1 MTEEFQGTIGRTFKD
16 SEAWWPNPPTPP
28 EGAPNVVYIVLDD
41 TGYGQ
46 LGCYGGLI
54 ETPNMDRLADNGLR
68 YTDFH
73 TTAICSPTRAC
84 LLTGRNHHS
93 AGYGFL
99 SEFSSGYPGYNATI
113 PKSVAMLPSVLK
125 EHGYSTYCVGKW
137 HLSPVSEFSQ
147 AGPFDHWPL
156 GMGFQRFYGFLGGET
171 NQFYPDLVYDNHII
185 DPPKT
190 PEEGYHVTEDLTDKA
205 VEFIRDTINVDPDA
219 PFCMYLSYGANHA
232 PHHTTQEWRDKYK
245 GKFDMGWD
253 RYREQVL
260 ENQKAMGIVAPNT
273 ELSPRPEFITAWD
286 DLSDVQKQVY
296 ARFMEN
302 YAAFCG
308 HLDDNIGRFIDFLE
322 SADLLDNT
330 LVVVVSDNGASA
342 EGGPDGT
349 MSEDRFWNY
358 IFQTPEEM
366 LPSLDEIGEPETF
379 PHYPIGWAHAG
390 DSPLKRWKRES
401 FNGGNTDPFIVHW
414 PKGIQERG
422 GIRHQYHHAIDVVP
436 TILEAIGLD
445 MPDEHH
451 GVAQKPIEGVSMR
464 YSFDDADAPDRKE
477 TQYYE
482 ILGTRALWHKGWK
495 AVTEHQMETGGHF
508 DDDQWELYHVAQ
520 DFSECHN
527 LAEEHPEKL
536 QELIDLW
543 WLEAEKH
550 NVLPLDDRFS
560 SRLVQESRPR
570 ATLPRDTYVFYPD
583 AASVNQFATVS
594 LITQANY
601 TITAHA
607 DIPEGGAEGVLLAQ
621 GGMYGGWSLFMQ
633 NNRLVYAF
641 NYLQLEEYIVQ
652 SDVEVPAGEVTLGF
666 AFEATGEPD
675 VLNGKGTPGIGRLFI
690 NGEQVAETELAENVA
705 VLYSSTEGVDCGRDP
720 LTAVSK
726 RYEPPYAF
734 TGHLEKV
741 TIDVS
746 GEHLS
751 SRSPDSGYS
760 EHHEAR
766 ARMDAGR
773 AS

>member
-1 MTEEFQGTIGRTFKD
+1 
-16 SEAWWPNPPTPP
+16 
-28 EGAPNVVYIVLDD
+28 
-41 TGYGQ
+41 
-46 LGCYGGLI
+46 
-54 ETPNMDRLADNGLR
+54 
-68 YTDFH
+68 
-73 TTAICSPTRAC
+73 
-84 LLTGRNHHS
+84 
-93 AGYGFL
+93 
-99 SEFSSGYPGYNATI
+99 
-113 PKSVAMLPSVLK
+113 
-125 EHGYSTYCVGKW
+125 
-137 HLSPVSEFSQ
+137 
-147 AGPFDHWPL
+147 
-156 GMGFQRFYGFLGGET
+156 
-171 NQFYPDLVYDNHII
+171 
-185 DPPKT
+185 
-190 PEEGYHVTEDLTDKA
+190 
-205 VEFIRDTINVDPDA
+205 
-219 PFCMYLSYGANHA
+219 
-232 PHHTTQEWRDKYK
+232 
-245 GKFDMGWD
+245 
-253 RYREQVL
+253 
-260 ENQKAMGIVAPNT
+260 
-273 ELSPRPEFITAWD
+273 
-286 DLSDVQKQVY
+286 
-296 ARFMEN
+296 
-302 YAAFCG
+302 
-308 HLDDNIGRFIDFLE
+308 
-322 SADLLDNT
+322 
-330 LVVVVSDNGASA
+330 
-342 EGGPDGT
+342 

-366 LPSLDEIGEPETF
+366 LSSLDAIGDPETF

-445 MPDEHH
+445 MPDEHN

-464 YSFDDADAPDRKE
+464 YSFDDADEPDRKE

-508 DDDQWELYHVAQ
+508 DDDQWELYHVAE

-527 LAEEHPEKL
+527 LAQEHPEKL

-543 WLEAEKH
+543 WLEAEKYD
-550 NVLPLDDRFS
+550 VLPLDDRFA
-560 SRLVQESRPR
+560 SRIVQESRPR
-570 ATLPRDTYVFYPD
+570 ASLPRDTYVFYPD
-583 AASVNQFATVS
+583 AASVNQFATVN
-594 LITQANY
+594 LISRANY

-641 NYLQLEEYIVQ
+641 NYLQIEEYIVQ
-652 SDVEVPAGEVTLGF
+652 SDVEVPAGEVTLSLE
-666 AFEATGEPD
+666 FEATGESD
-675 VLNGKGTPGIGRLFI
+675 VPNGKGMPGVGRLFI
-690 NGEQVAETELAENVA
+690 NGEQVAEKELPENV
-705 VLYSSTEGVDCGRDP
+705 VVIYSSTEGIDCGRDP

-726 RYEPPYAF
+726 RYEAPYAF

-766 ARMDAGR
+766 ARVDGGR

>member
-1 MTEEFQGTIGRTFKD
+1 
-16 SEAWWPNPPTPP
+16 
-28 EGAPNVVYIVLDD
+28 
-41 TGYGQ
+41 
-46 LGCYGGLI
+46 
-54 ETPNMDRLADNGLR
+54 
-68 YTDFH
+68 
-73 TTAICSPTRAC
+73 
-84 LLTGRNHHS
+84 
-93 AGYGFL
+93 
-99 SEFSSGYPGYNATI
+99 
-113 PKSVAMLPSVLK
+113 
-125 EHGYSTYCVGKW
+125 
-137 HLSPVSEFSQ
+137 
-147 AGPFDHWPL
+147 
-156 GMGFQRFYGFLGGET
+156 
-171 NQFYPDLVYDNHII
+171 
-185 DPPKT
+185 
-190 PEEGYHVTEDLTDKA
+190 
-205 VEFIRDTINVDPDA
+205 
-219 PFCMYLSYGANHA
+219 MYLSYGANHA
-232 PHHTTQEWRDKYK
+232 PHHTTKEWRDKYK

-273 ELSPRPEFITAWD
+273 ELSPRPEFIPAWD

-302 YAAFCG
+302 FAAFCG

-464 YSFDDADAPDRKE
+464 YSFNDADEPDRKE

-508 DDDQWELYHVAQ
+508 DDDQWELYHVAE

-550 NVLPLDDRFS
+550 DVLPLDDRFAA
-560 SRLVQESRPR
+560 RIVQEYRPQ
-570 ATLPRDTYVFYPD
+570 ASLPRDNYVFYPD

-594 LITQANY
+594 LISRANY

-666 AFEATGEPD
+666 EFEATGKPD
-675 VLNGKGTPGIGRLFI
+675 VSIPRPKVSI
-690 NGEQVAETELAENVA
+690 VA
-705 VLYSSTEGVDCGRDP
+705 VMRLRPYPNATKLP
-720 LTAVSK
+720 L
-726 RYEPPYAF
+726 
-734 TGHLEKV
+734 
-741 TIDVS
+741 
-746 GEHLS
+746 LS
-751 SRSPDSGYS
+751 P
-760 EHHEAR
+760 AI
-766 ARMDAGR
+766 
-773 AS
+773 